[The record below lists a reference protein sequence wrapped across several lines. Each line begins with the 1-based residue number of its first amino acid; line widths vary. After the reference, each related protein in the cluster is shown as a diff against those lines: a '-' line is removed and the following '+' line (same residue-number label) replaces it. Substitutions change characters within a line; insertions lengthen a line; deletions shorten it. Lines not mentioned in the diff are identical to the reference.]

1 MSMRD
6 EFEKW
11 CHEGL
16 SNTSKYEAVHRYT
29 PPEHWNVWQ
38 AAYAAGVAAERERCA
53 AIADEHLARVPGHNP
68 DKQCDDLVAQG
79 YGNAAL
85 NIADAIRRG
94 EEIQK

>member
-11 CHEGL
+11 ARERFL
-16 SNTSKYEAVHRYT
+16 PIDRYMSIT
-29 PPEHWNVWQ
+29 GPYVKDCTEHSWLAWQ
-38 AAYAAGVAAERERCA
+38 AGVAAERERCA